1 MNTSQAINWVT
12 ASEAI
17 RHIRRGKRIF
27 IGSGTGE
34 PQMLVHALV
43 DQAERFADN
52 EIVHLL
58 TMGAAPYEEPRYRD
72 SFRHNA
78 FFIGPNVRQAIARG
92 DADYTP
98 IFLSEIPALFKS
110 GQLPIHAALIQVSEP
125 NLSDGTVSLGVSVD
139 IVLSAVRT
147 AEMVIAQVNP
157 NMPET
162 QGQAKIP
169 LEAITHFVRGEEPLI
184 ELPAGDPDPISA
196 KIGSNVASLIKDGS
210 TLQLGIGNI
219 PNAVLRALA
228 NKNDLGIHT
237 EMFSDGVVS
246 LYENGNITNKH
257 KGLHDGVSVTSF
269 VMGSRK
275 LYEMVDRNPDFQFY
289 PSEYTNDPFVISQ
302 NRNMISVNSAIEIDL
317 TGQVC
322 ADSMGGRFF
331 SGIGGQIDFVRG
343 ARRSPGG
350 RSIIALPSTAKG
362 GALSRIVPS
371 LKPGAGVVTSRG
383 DVQYVVTEYG
393 TAYLHGMTVRERG
406 LALVQIAH
414 PDFRDE
420 LLDAL
425 KERKYVYLDQRL
437 GNDAP
442 SELIPASAEFQ
453 DETLYFRGLKAS
465 DEKALQNFFY
475 SHSDETIRHRY
486 FHPVDAMPHES
497 ALKAVMI
504 NYDRDM
510 ALAGFD
516 GEEAYAKMICVAR
529 YIRHGDKPEATLA
542 IVIGEDHQNKG
553 LGKFLL
559 QRLLDAARSQG
570 LARLQ
575 AFVREEN
582 HRMIHL
588 LEKQGF
594 SEQEW
599 QGDLALYACEL

>member
-1 MNTSQAINWVT
+1 MTLPYPIQWV
-12 ASEAI
+12 SPSDAI
-17 RHIRRGKRIF
+17 RKIRRGKRIF

-43 DQAERFADN
+43 DQADRFADN

-58 TMGAAPYEEPRYRD
+58 TMGAAPYEEQRYRNQ
-72 SFRHNA
+72 FRHNA

-98 IFLSEIPALFKS
+98 VFLSEIPALFKS

-125 NLSDGTVSLGVSVD
+125 NLEDGTVSLGVSVD

-147 AEMVIAQVNP
+147 AEIVIAQVNP

-169 LEAITHFVRGEEPLI
+169 LETVTYFVKGEEPLI
-184 ELPAGDPDPISA
+184 ELPMGTLDPISK
-196 KIGSNVASLIKDGS
+196 KIGANVASLIKDGA

-219 PNAVLRALA
+219 PNAVLEALA
-228 NKNDLGIHT
+228 DKNDLGIHT

-246 LYENGNITNKH
+246 LYENGNITNKY
-257 KGLHDGVSVTSF
+257 KGVHDGVSITSF
-269 VMGSRK
+269 VMGTNK
-275 LYEMVDRNPDFQFY
+275 LYKMVDRNPDFQFY

-362 GALSRIVPS
+362 GTLSRIVPA

-393 TAYLHGMTVRERG
+393 IAYLHGMTVRERG

-414 PDFRDE
+414 PNFREE
-420 LLDAL
+420 LLATL
-425 KERKYVYLDQRL
+425 KERKYVYIDQRV
-437 GNDAP
+437 GSDTPDDVVPQNQT
-442 SELIPASAEFQ
+442 FG
-453 DETLYFRGLKAS
+453 DETFYFRCLRAS

-486 FHPVDAMPHES
+486 FHPVEAMPHES
-497 ALKAVMI
+497 ALRAVMV

-510 ALAGFD
+510 AVAGFT
-516 GEEAYAKMICVAR
+516 GEEAYASLACVGR
-529 YIRHGDKPEATLA
+529 YIRHGEKPEATLA
-542 IVIGEDHQNKG
+542 IVVGEAQQNKG

-559 QRLLDAARSQG
+559 ATLLASARKQQ
-570 LARLQ
+570 LERIQ

-582 HRMIHL
+582 DRMIYL
-588 LEKQGF
+588 LEAQGF
-594 SEQEW
+594 VRQDW
-599 QGDLALYACEL
+599 QGDLALYALAL